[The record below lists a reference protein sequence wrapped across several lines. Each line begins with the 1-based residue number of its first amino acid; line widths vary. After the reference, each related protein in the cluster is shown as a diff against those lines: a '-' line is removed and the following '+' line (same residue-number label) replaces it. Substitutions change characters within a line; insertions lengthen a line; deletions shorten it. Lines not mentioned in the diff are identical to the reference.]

1 MGIIIRYE
9 CHTVSYVLI
18 SLAYYQLPTTAIKC
32 TRVLGTCSTWKRVAL
47 TNCRKHAKDTARGSH
62 RIQYR
67 IGTAVQR
74 KVTFH
79 LGRKTHSGGRKSIM
93 EASLN
98 GINKTPLEQ
107 AREVE
112 EDEEEQKTLVRPP
125 HPPPLLPSTLRTYF
139 LISALVIMFISGSAR
154 SFRHSSSARLLII
167 NSTQH

>member
-1 MGIIIRYE
+1 MSATQYHMYLYR
-9 CHTVSYVLI
+9 
-18 SLAYYQLPTTAIKC
+18 SLAYYQLYTTTAIKC

-47 TNCRKHAKDTARGSH
+47 TNCRKHAKDIARGSH

-79 LGRKTHSGGRKSIM
+79 LGRKTHSSGGRKSIM

-112 EDEEEQKTLVRPP
+112 EDEEEQKTLI
-125 HPPPLLPSTLRTYF
+125 LL
-139 LISALVIMFISGSAR
+139 
-154 SFRHSSSARLLII
+154 LLCCRAHYAHIF
-167 NSTQH
+167 